1 MIFKSHLIS
10 MLVFSGIV
18 SIIIA
23 TIRYDDMKMIK
34 KEGLK
39 LFLYMSVGIVVGS
52 WIINFL

>member
-18 SIIIA
+18 STIIA
-23 TIRYDDMKMIK
+23 FIRFEDIKMIR
-34 KEGLK
+34 KEGIK
-39 LFLYMSVGIVVGS
+39 LFLYMSVGIIAGS